1 MDVTKKVSSNYEKG
15 RARIEQILRERS
27 LYRILGVESDATTE
41 EIRKSY
47 LRTSRLIHPDKFHN
61 DEDATRAFQMA
72 AAAYETL
79 KNPTLRRQYDLIGK
93 LGNEDGSEASFTNI
107 LTQIL
112 NEMFNGNFD
121 DIMETMEFLTNC
133 EINRDYQ
140 NIFSEVQDY
149 LVIGKKCWTAAKGE
163 LKQIYQ
169 LQCKLR
175 TLSYFDVLGRLE
187 LALELTEI
195 FLSLP
200 IIIHTAG
207 SANINKRLLNLLNQL
222 VIALNYSEKGVT
234 TIDNWLKEKWG
245 VIVKITNSAKKE
257 KQD

>member
-133 EINRDYQ
+133 EINRDYH
-140 NIFSEVQDY
+140 EVQDY

>member
-1 MDVTKKVSSNYEKG
+1 
-15 RARIEQILRERS
+15 
-27 LYRILGVESDATTE
+27 
-41 EIRKSY
+41 
-47 LRTSRLIHPDKFHN
+47 
-61 DEDATRAFQMA
+61 
-72 AAAYETL
+72 
-79 KNPTLRRQYDLIGK
+79 
-93 LGNEDGSEASFTNI
+93 
-107 LTQIL
+107 
-112 NEMFNGNFD
+112 
-121 DIMETMEFLTNC
+121 
-133 EINRDYQ
+133 
-140 NIFSEVQDY
+140 
-149 LVIGKKCWTAAKGE
+149 
-163 LKQIYQ
+163 
-169 LQCKLR
+169 
-175 TLSYFDVLGRLE
+175 LE